1 MELLK
6 QRMIKDGDI
15 RTGNII
21 KVDSFLNHQIDIDL
35 LNEIGKEFKSRFAE
49 IKIDKILTVEA
60 SGIAIAVIAAQY
72 FNVPVVFAKK
82 TESKNLDKDTYKSD
96 VYSYTKDK
104 TYTIR
109 VSKRYLNKGE
119 NILIVDDF
127 LAKGK
132 AAQGLIDII
141 EKAKCNVSGIGIV
154 IEKGFQNGGGEIREK
169 GIKLESLA
177 IVDSIKNGE
186 IIFR

>member
-1 MELLK
+1 MKLLK
-6 QRMIKDGDI
+6 QRIINEGTLKG
-15 RTGNII
+15 GNVI
-21 KVDSFLNHQIDIDL
+21 KVDSFLNHQIDVEM
-35 LNEIGKEFKSRFAE
+35 LNEIGKEFYNRFASE
-49 IKIDKILTVEA
+49 KVDKILTIEA

-82 TESKNLDKDTYKSD
+82 TESKNLDSDTYESE

-109 VSKRYLNKGE
+109 VSKRYLNEGE
-119 NILIVDDF
+119 NILVVDDF
-127 LAKGK
+127 MAKGK

-141 EKAKCNVSGIGIV
+141 NQAKSNVAGVGIV
-154 IEKGFQNGGGEIREK
+154 IEKGFQDGGQIIRDK

-177 IVDSIKNGE
+177 IIESMEDNK